1 MAAITHGTS
10 TEPVTLL
17 ASKLHPADVG
27 RTAAVGLRT
36 RKLRAALSALG
47 IMIGIASMV
56 AVLGLSESSK
66 SELLAQLDRLG
77 TNLLTVQAGQGFGR
91 GTGELPDTAADMI
104 SRIGPVDV
112 TTVVSAVD
120 GANVYRTDLIPEGE
134 TGGITVQ
141 AVSNDLI
148 ETLGGSVAE
157 GRFLDDASAAF
168 PTTVLGSV
176 AAERLGVGSLDDAP
190 LVWLGDEWFTVI
202 GVLDE
207 FELSPDLDRA
217 ALVGLEAAETYLGDD
232 NVPTAIYVRTD
243 PAFVDDVLNVLAP
256 TANPE
261 TPEEVE
267 VSRPSDALEARE
279 AADDA
284 FTALFLGLGAVA
296 LLVGGVGI
304 ANVMVISVL
313 ERRSEI
319 GLRRALGATKGHV
332 ASQFLGEAL
341 LLALVG
347 GVGGVV
353 LGYGV
358 TTGWA
363 RIRGWDTLIPPIAIG
378 GGIAAAVIIGAV
390 AGLYPAIRAARM
402 SPTEALRTG

>member
-1 MAAITHGTS
+1 MSVDPRQHNEEQAN
-10 TEPVTLL
+10 LL
-17 ASKLHPADVG
+17 PSKLHGADVL
-27 RTAAVGLRT
+27 RTAVVGLRT

-77 TNLLTVQAGQGFGR
+77 TNLLTVQAGTGIGR
-91 GTGELPDTAADMI
+91 GSGELPEDAAAMI
-104 SRIGPVDV
+104 ARIGPVEV
-112 TTVVSAVD
+112 TSVVSTVD
-120 GANVYRTDLIPEGE
+120 GANVFRTDFIPEGQ
-134 TGGITVQ
+134 TGGISVQ
-141 AVSNDLI
+141 AVSPDLLD
-148 ETLGGSVAE
+148 TLGGTVAE
-157 GRFLDDASAAF
+157 GRFLDAASSTYPA
-168 PTTVLGSV
+168 TVLGSV
-176 AAERLGVGSLDDAP
+176 AAERLGVATVAGTQ
-190 LVWLGDEWFTVI
+190 LVWLGDQWFTVI
-202 GVLDE
+202 GILDQ

-217 ALVGLEAAETYLGDD
+217 ALVGLPAAEKYLDDD
-232 NVPTAIYVRTD
+232 NVPTAIYVRAE
-243 PAFVDDVLNVLAP
+243 PAAIDAVMGVLAA

-267 VSRPSDALEARE
+267 VDRPSDALEARE

-284 FTALFLGLGAVA
+284 FTALFLGLGGVA

-319 GLRRALGATKGHV
+319 GLRRALGATKRHV

-341 LLALVG
+341 LLASVG
-347 GVGGVV
+347 GVGGVL
-353 LGYGV
+353 LGSGV
-358 TTGWA
+358 TWA
-363 RIRGWDTLIPPIAIG
+363 WASWRGWSVLVPPIAIA
-378 GGIAAAVIIGAV
+378 GGIGAAIAIGAI
-390 AGLYPAIRAARM
+390 AGLYPAVRAARM